1 MSSATS
7 FYATFQQLFLSMGV
21 CAGAG
26 ALHLSML
33 FSRHF
38 QPGMAEFTT
47 AFLLVNAVAA
57 LSVFWNAQFAADA
70 GDGLTGRSAQTSPP
84 SRTSA

>member
-1 MSSATS
+1 
-7 FYATFQQLFLSMGV
+7 MGV

-33 FSRHF
+33 FSHSL

-47 AFLLVNAVAA
+47 AFLLVNAIAV
-57 LSVFWNAQFAADA
+57 LSTFWNMRFAADA
-70 GDGLTGRSAQTSPP
+70 GDGLTGRSAGGSSSTPV
-84 SRTSA
+84 SA